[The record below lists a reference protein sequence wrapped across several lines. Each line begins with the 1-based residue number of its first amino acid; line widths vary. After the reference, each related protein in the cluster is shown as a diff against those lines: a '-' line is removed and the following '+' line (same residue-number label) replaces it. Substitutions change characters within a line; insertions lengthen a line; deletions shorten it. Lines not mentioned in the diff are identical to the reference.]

1 MDDQVVLILSRLLP
15 NPILLSLIFSNEIAA
30 FITMNV
36 ADKGRGVNLSPLLRS
51 GKFSD
56 LQLSCE
62 GRDFAVHKA
71 ILCSQSRV
79 ISAECE
85 GNFEVSS
92 VVHWP

>member
-1 MDDQVVLILSRLLP
+1 MWSVVHFHTLRGLL
-15 NPILLSLIFSNEIAA
+15 LLSLIFSHEIAVFVIMEIA
-30 FITMNV
+30 EE
-36 ADKGRGVNLSPLLRS
+36 GRGVNLGALLKS
-51 GKFSD
+51 GTFSD

-85 GNFEVSS
+85 GNFEVTPFM
-92 VVHWP
+92 HAP